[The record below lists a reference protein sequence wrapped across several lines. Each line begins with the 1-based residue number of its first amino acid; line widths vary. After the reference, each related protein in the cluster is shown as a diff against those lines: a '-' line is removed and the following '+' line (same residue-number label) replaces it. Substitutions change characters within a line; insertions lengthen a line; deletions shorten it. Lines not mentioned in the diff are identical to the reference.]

1 MINYDSIKYIQKKC
15 KVAKGVLD
23 MFPDGK
29 WQNSALMKSFKM
41 IWRTFYIVRYCATL
55 WRGDLIWKGHRW
67 RFRGVW
73 FFRRLSKNVKVK
85 KTSNNV
91 KKSHLHGWRGSIR
104 IVKSIWTNPVSA
116 HNLFPGAQ
124 IIKKN
129 KKTNI

>member
-1 MINYDSIKYIQKKC
+1 MIIHDSGKYIQKKC

-67 RFRGVW
+67 RFRGGCSDFLHVYLIYGKK
-73 FFRRLSKNVKVK
+73 RQIHKNIQ
-85 KTSNNV
+85 
-91 KKSHLHGWRGSIR
+91 KKSLARM
-104 IVKSIWTNPVSA
+104 
-116 HNLFPGAQ
+116 AQ
-124 IIKKN
+124 IDPYRQVN
-129 KKTNI
+129 MNEPSFSS